1 MSAADTGRA
10 DAAKDR
16 SLSLPAKVVVTL
28 RAGALLALANVVCAL
43 IIAWAWTHVRTEPKV
58 ISVTGSAKKSIQS
71 DLIVWTGRISVNNAD
86 LAQGYD
92 ELKAA
97 EAKTL
102 DYLGKQNVP
111 ESNIMVSSIST
122 QKHYARDDKGHD
134 TDKVSSFELVQTIQ
148 ISSGEVERVAEI
160 ARKITDLIKE
170 GVLLE
175 SNAPEY
181 HYTKLADLKI
191 SMLAEATKDATA
203 RAEQIAQNSGATLG
217 SIREARMGV
226 MQITPIHS
234 SAVSDMG
241 FNDTTSFEK
250 EITAVVSAKFSLE

>member
-1 MSAADTGRA
+1 MAETNPKADSSSE
-10 DAAKDR
+10 R
-16 SLSLPAKVVVTL
+16 SVSLPAKIVVTL
-28 RAGALLALANVVCAL
+28 RAGALLAAANVVCAI
-43 IIAWAWTHVRTEPKV
+43 IIAWAWTHVRTEPNV
-58 ISVTGSAKKSIQS
+58 ISVTGSAKKAIQS
-71 DLIVWTGRISVNNAD
+71 DLIVWTGRVSVNNAD

-92 ELKAA
+92 DLKAA
-97 EAKTL
+97 VGKTL
-102 DYLGKQNVP
+102 EYLRGENVADQ
-111 ESNIMVSSIST
+111 SITVSSIST
-122 QKHYARDDKGHD
+122 QKHYVRDDKGHD

-148 ISSGEVERVAEI
+148 ISSAEVQRVAEI
-160 ARKITDLIKE
+160 ARKITELIKE

-175 SNAPEY
+175 SNSPEY

-203 RAEQIAQNSGATLG
+203 RADQIAQNSGATLG
-217 SIREARMGV
+217 AIREARMGV

-241 FNDTTSFEK
+241 FNDTSSFEK